1 MIKTIIFDI
10 DNTMYSFRTGNQAG
24 MAALCAYAEEQF
36 GITEGEFLDTFKKG
50 KKLAED
56 RVGADTAAIHNR
68 LIRMQVILELM
79 GKPLFPHALN
89 LYHCY
94 WDTLLASARPE
105 PGLLEA
111 MEALKAAGLTL
122 GVGTDMTAYIQYKK
136 LVRLGAA
143 PYIDFIT
150 TSEEVGAE
158 KPNPRLFLECVRKA
172 GVPAGECL
180 FIGDSLAK
188 DVRGAMEAGL
198 QAFLYAPGSAREGTG
213 GETALTAGA
222 LALAPAVAAG
232 ALAPAPAVPSGV
244 TALASFYDLP
254 RLVREM
260 NAANQ

>member
-94 WDTLLASARPE
+94 WDALLASARPE

-136 LVRLGAA
+136 LERLGAA

-188 DVRGAMEAGL
+188 DTGSNGCRAAGVFVC
-198 QAFLYAPGSAREGTG
+198 AGERPGRDRRRNGVGGGRVGFGPGSCG
-213 GETALTAGA
+213 GRIGPGSSVRCDGA
-222 LALAPAVAAG
+222 HQLL
-232 ALAPAPAVPSGV
+232 
-244 TALASFYDLP
+244 
-254 RLVREM
+254 
-260 NAANQ
+260 

>member
-10 DNTMYSFRTGNQAG
+10 DNTMYSFKTGNQAG
-24 MAALCAYAEEQF
+24 MAALCAYAKEQF
-36 GITEGEFLDTFKKG
+36 GITEGEFLDKFKKG

-56 RVGADTAAIHNR
+56 RVGTDTAAIHNR

-94 WDTLLASARPE
+94 WDALLASAKPE
-105 PGLLEA
+105 PGLLDA
-111 MEALKAAGLTL
+111 MKALKAAGLTL

-136 LVRLGAA
+136 LERLGAA

-172 GVPAGECL
+172 GVPAGE
-180 FIGDSLAK
+180 
-188 DVRGAMEAGL
+188 
-198 QAFLYAPGSAREGTG
+198 
-213 GETALTAGA
+213 
-222 LALAPAVAAG
+222 
-232 ALAPAPAVPSGV
+232 
-244 TALASFYDLP
+244 
-254 RLVREM
+254 
-260 NAANQ
+260 

>member
-94 WDTLLASARPE
+94 WDALLASARPG

-136 LVRLGAA
+136 LERLGAA
-143 PYIDFIT
+143 P
-150 TSEEVGAE
+150 
-158 KPNPRLFLECVRKA
+158 
-172 GVPAGECL
+172 
-180 FIGDSLAK
+180 
-188 DVRGAMEAGL
+188 
-198 QAFLYAPGSAREGTG
+198 
-213 GETALTAGA
+213 
-222 LALAPAVAAG
+222 
-232 ALAPAPAVPSGV
+232 
-244 TALASFYDLP
+244 
-254 RLVREM
+254 
-260 NAANQ
+260 